1 LLFVGA
7 FFERPE
13 THKQWIDNLRLSY
26 CYLFPW
32 MFYSCAVCSV
42 VLHYRFTA
50 AQHSPTAYRV
60 NLAAQRKRSITLI
73 SSSFGWAYIF
83 SEICTFEREEH
94 IFIRAFHLSLSPAA
108 V

>member
-1 LLFVGA
+1 
-7 FFERPE
+7 
-13 THKQWIDNLRLSY
+13 
-26 CYLFPW
+26 

-50 AQHSPTAYRV
+50 AQHRV

-94 IFIRAFHLSLSPAA
+94 IFIRAIHLSLSPAA